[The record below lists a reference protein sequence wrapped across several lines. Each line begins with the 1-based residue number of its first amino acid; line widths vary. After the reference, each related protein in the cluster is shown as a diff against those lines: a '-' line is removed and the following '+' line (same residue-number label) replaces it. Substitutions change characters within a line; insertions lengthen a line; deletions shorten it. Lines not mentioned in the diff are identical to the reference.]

1 MMKSYEVISVY
12 GCGDYQPEANSIDFY
27 DAMFKHYDAMIN
39 SGLDPY
45 HCILVRRERCERL
58 NCTVGRRVFYDMGGL
73 EI

>member
-1 MMKSYEVISVY
+1 MTRSYEVISVY
-12 GCGDYQPEANSIDFY
+12 GCGDYQSEAKSIDFY

-45 HCILVRRERCERL
+45 HCILVRRERCDRL
-58 NCTVGRRVFYDMGGL
+58 NCTIGRRVYYDMGGL